1 VTPDE
6 IKRLYDNIVRITQ
19 VTFDE
24 ETYQRI
30 KFMIDDLGDMLF
42 MCPVSDRDDRG
53 FDKPGGLMAHMVS
66 VTSHARK
73 LAPILAPDETPESI
87 IKVALFHDI
96 GRVGDPAPNRRI
108 PYYLPEMDAWRRE
121 KLGKSY
127 KYNEE
132 LPKMTHSARSL
143 YVLSNYGISLT
154 MHEWIAIQTAYGY
167 GLEENRFYIGDD
179 RQLTLL
185 LQTAVRRAVLG

>member
-1 VTPDE
+1 VKPE
-6 IKRLYDNIVRITQ
+6 EVKRLYDNIVKITQ
-19 VTFDE
+19 LTYDE
-24 ETYQRI
+24 ETYQTI

-42 MCPVSDRDDRG
+42 MCPASDRDDRG
-53 FDKPGGLMAHMVS
+53 FDVPGGLMAHMVS
-66 VTSHARK
+66 VASHARK
-73 LAPILAPDETPESI
+73 LAPHLAPDEDMGSI

-96 GRVGDPAPNRRI
+96 GRVGDPAPSRRT
-108 PYYLPEMDAWRRE
+108 PYYLPEEDSWRRE

-127 KYNEE
+127 KYNDA
-132 LPKMTHSARSL
+132 LPKMAHSARSL

-185 LQTAVRRAVLG
+185 LQTAVRRAMLG

>member
-1 VTPDE
+1 VKPE
-6 IKRLYDNIVRITQ
+6 EVKRLYDNIVKITQ
-19 VTFDE
+19 LTYDE
-24 ETYQRI
+24 QTYQTI

-42 MCPVSDRDDRG
+42 MCPASDRDDRG
-53 FDKPGGLMAHMVS
+53 FDVPGGLMAHMVS
-66 VTSHARK
+66 VASHARK
-73 LAPILAPDETPESI
+73 LAPHLAPDEDMGSI

-96 GRVGDPAPNRRI
+96 GRVGDPAPSRRT
-108 PYYLPEMDAWRRE
+108 PYYLPEEDSWRRE

-127 KYNEE
+127 KYNDA
-132 LPKMTHSARSL
+132 LPKMAHSARSL

-167 GLEENRFYIGDD
+167 GLEENRYYIGDD

-185 LQTAVRRAVLG
+185 LQTAVRRAMLG

>member
-1 VTPDE
+1 
-6 IKRLYDNIVRITQ
+6 
-19 VTFDE
+19 
-24 ETYQRI
+24 
-30 KFMIDDLGDMLF
+30 MIDDLGDMLF
-42 MCPVSDRDDRG
+42 MCPASDRDDRG
-53 FDKPGGLMAHMVS
+53 FDVPGGLMAHMVS
-66 VTSHARK
+66 VASHARK
-73 LAPILAPDETPESI
+73 LAPHLAPDEDMGSI

-96 GRVGDPAPNRRI
+96 GRVGDPAPSRRT
-108 PYYLPEMDAWRRE
+108 PYYLPEEDSWRRE

-127 KYNEE
+127 KYNDA
-132 LPKMTHSARSL
+132 LPKMAHSARSL

-185 LQTAVRRAVLG
+185 LQTAVRRAMLG

>member
-1 VTPDE
+1 MKPEEV
-6 IKRLYDNIVRITQ
+6 KRLYDNIVKITQ
-19 VTFDE
+19 LTYDE
-24 ETYQRI
+24 ETYQTI

-42 MCPVSDRDDRG
+42 MCPASDRDDRG
-53 FDKPGGLMAHMVS
+53 FDVPGGLMAHMVS
-66 VTSHARK
+66 VASHAR
-73 LAPILAPDETPESI
+73 
-87 IKVALFHDI
+87 KVALFHDI
-96 GRVGDPAPNRRI
+96 GRVGDPAPSRRT
-108 PYYLPEMDAWRRE
+108 PYYLPEEDSWRRE

-127 KYNEE
+127 KYNDA
-132 LPKMTHSARSL
+132 LPKMAHSARSL

-185 LQTAVRRAVLG
+185 LQTAVRRAMLG

>member
-1 VTPDE
+1 VKPE
-6 IKRLYDNIVRITQ
+6 EVKRLYDNIVKITQ
-19 VTFDE
+19 LTYDE
-24 ETYQRI
+24 QTYQTI

-42 MCPVSDRDDRG
+42 MCPASDRDDRG
-53 FDKPGGLMAHMVS
+53 FDVPGGLMAHMVS
-66 VTSHARK
+66 VASHARK
-73 LAPILAPDETPESI
+73 LAPHLAPDEDMGSI

-96 GRVGDPAPNRRI
+96 GRVGDPAPSHRT
-108 PYYLPEMDAWRRE
+108 PYYLPEEDSWRRE

-127 KYNEE
+127 KYNDA
-132 LPKMTHSARSL
+132 LPKMAHSARSL

-185 LQTAVRRAVLG
+185 LQTAVRRAMLG

>member
-1 VTPDE
+1 MKPEEV
-6 IKRLYDNIVRITQ
+6 KRLYDNIVKITQ
-19 VTFDE
+19 LTYDE
-24 ETYQRI
+24 ETYQTI

-42 MCPVSDRDDRG
+42 MCPASDRDDRG
-53 FDKPGGLMAHMVS
+53 FDVPGGLMAHMVS
-66 VTSHARK
+66 VASHARK
-73 LAPILAPDETPESI
+73 LAPHLAPEEDMGSI

-96 GRVGDPAPNRRI
+96 GRVGDPAPSRRT
-108 PYYLPEMDAWRRE
+108 PYYLPEEDSWRRE

-127 KYNEE
+127 KYNDA
-132 LPKMTHSARSL
+132 LPKMAHSARSL

-185 LQTAVRRAVLG
+185 LQTAVRRAMLG

>member
-1 VTPDE
+1 MKPEEV
-6 IKRLYDNIVRITQ
+6 KRLYDNIVKITQ
-19 VTFDE
+19 LTYDE
-24 ETYQRI
+24 ETYQTI

-42 MCPVSDRDDRG
+42 MCPASDRDDRG
-53 FDKPGGLMAHMVS
+53 FDVPGGLMAHMVS
-66 VTSHARK
+66 VASHARK
-73 LAPILAPDETPESI
+73 LAPHLAPDEDMGSI

-96 GRVGDPAPNRRI
+96 GRVGDPAPSRRT
-108 PYYLPEMDAWRRE
+108 PYYLPEEDSWRRE

-127 KYNEE
+127 KYNDA
-132 LPKMTHSARSL
+132 LPKMAHSARSL

-185 LQTAVRRAVLG
+185 LQTAVRRAMLG